1 MRKKKSK
8 KISLLPELENEKDN
22 MKTLVL
28 DLEET
33 LIFSTFKKPPMYDF
47 CLDIEMK
54 GIMKT
59 LYVTKRFGLD
69 SFLF

>member
-1 MRKKKSK
+1 MRKRKSK
-8 KISLLPELENEKDN
+8 KISLLPELENE

-33 LIFSTFKKPPMYDF
+33 LIFSTFKKPTKYDF
-47 CLDIEMK
+47 SIEIEMRGVFK
-54 GIMKT
+54 I
-59 LYVTKRFGLD
+59 LYVTKRFGVD